1 MKKRIKILAGVL
13 IVFIVIIGIASYY
26 FINGKNSNVQV
37 NSNTGNEV
45 KKILNPAEGLTL
57 EEAVAKFDENFVYY
71 LLYNIG
77 ASDLHSPPFSSA
89 VPQIKFY
96 INDDIY
102 NAEIIDGQIK
112 VNEGEIE
119 GEDIII
125 RTTTEEAVKMVV
137 DQNYVANSFS
147 NGLSSIELVAGKL
160 ELASKGYLKIYDRL
174 NS

>member
-1 MKKRIKILAGVL
+1 MKKRIKILTVIL
-13 IVFIVIIGIASYY
+13 IVFLIIGISAYY
-26 FINGKNSNVQV
+26 FIDGKNSKNNV
-37 NSNTGNEV
+37 SRGGNNV

-125 RTTTEEAVKMVV
+125 RTTAEEAVKMVV

-147 NGLSSIELVAGKL
+147 NGLSSIELIAGKL

>member
-1 MKKRIKILAGVL
+1 MKKGIKILVAIL
-13 IVFIVIIGIASYY
+13 IVFILGILVYF
-26 FINGKNSNVQV
+26 FINERNSESNFNSNSG
-37 NSNTGNEV
+37 SNEG
-45 KKILNPAEGLTL
+45 KKMLNPAEGLTL